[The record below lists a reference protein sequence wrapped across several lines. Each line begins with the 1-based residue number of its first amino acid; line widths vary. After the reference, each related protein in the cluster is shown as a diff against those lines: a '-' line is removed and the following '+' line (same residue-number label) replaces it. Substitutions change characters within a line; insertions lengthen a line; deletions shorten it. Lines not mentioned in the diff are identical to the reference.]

1 MGEVK
6 AASGEIHYLD
16 QKGQVIQPNLSQIG
30 YLPQD
35 PQLFPGSVAENMTMF
50 NPALNDQDLLRQTAD
65 QVNLSED
72 LRLWPAGLDTRVA
85 VEDSNISGG
94 QRQKIVLARSYLYHS
109 QLLLIDEGTSAIDQ
123 AATRE
128 IIARL
133 LKTDKTIMFVAHNLT
148 ADSRQLFDRKIQLD

>member
-30 YLPQD
+30 Y
-35 PQLFPGSVAENMTMF
+35 
-50 NPALNDQDLLRQTAD
+50 LRQTAD

-128 IIARL
+128 IIVRL

-148 ADSRQLFDRKIQLD
+148 ADSRQLFDREIQLD